1 MDLAELKK
9 LAGISETQM
18 SPVGSNISLSG
29 TERKDLEKKYNA
41 KPGDELWFIINF
53 TKPMLNG
60 SVESKIKEYLANHP
74 EFTPKP

>member
-41 KPGDELWFIINF
+41 KPGDELWFIINY
-53 TKPMLNG
+53 TKPYLNG
-60 SVESKIKEYLANHP
+60 SVEDKIKEYLKKYKKN
-74 EFTPKP
+74 